1 MRTRIVWALAASVGL
16 GGALSWSGRADEVAA
31 PTVKRALPEGPLGEA
46 IRLGR
51 EFVEQTAS
59 HPLTKPYVGNS
70 LNCASCHLKSGTDPR
85 AGSFIGVA
93 AAYPA
98 WSPRENR
105 VITLEDR
112 ILNCFMRS
120 CNGVRPPLGSR
131 VSVSIAAYITWLSEE
146 QPLRMNARRPA
157 GPHAVPRL
165 KIDPSQADVSRG
177 AKLYAARCAEC
188 HAGDGQGVDENPPLW
203 GARSFN
209 DGAGL
214 ANDVQLAS
222 WLKVAMPPDAADLAD
237 QEALDLAAYINSN
250 ERPKFRLRD
259 HLPEPSALGEYNG
272 EPAP

>member
-1 MRTRIVWALAASVGL
+1 MRMRIVWAVTATAGLSTALA
-16 GGALSWSGRADEVAA
+16 WSGRADEVAA
-31 PTVKRALPEGPLGEA
+31 PAIERAPPEGPLGEA

-51 EFVEQTAS
+51 ELVRQTAS

-70 LNCASCHLKSGTDPR
+70 LNCTSCHLKNGADPH
-85 AGSFIGVA
+85 AASFIGVA

-98 WSPRENR
+98 WSPREKR

-120 CNGVRPPLGSR
+120 CNGIRPPVGSQ

-146 QPLRMNARRPA
+146 QPLRMNAQRPA
-157 GPHAVPRL
+157 GPRAIPRL
-165 KIDPSQADVSRG
+165 KIDLSQADVSRG
-177 AKLYAARCAEC
+177 AKHYAARCGEC
-188 HAGDGQGVDENPPLW
+188 HGGDGQGDDENPPLW

-214 ANDVQLAS
+214 ANNVQLAS

-237 QEALDLAAYINSN
+237 QEALDLAAYINAH

-272 EPAP
+272 EPQP